1 MSEVQLLKNKLAPLL
16 NWHGARI
23 DFLAKFLIAII
34 KVSTVNLTHIAAAF
48 SGKAETD
55 SNYKRI
61 YRFLKDFT
69 IDFDLIASIIAGL
82 FLPPGEKWLLTI
94 DRSNWKFGK
103 KNINF
108 LVLGACYKGMAIPLF
123 WSLLPKR
130 GNSNAEERLAVMERF
145 LKVFGA
151 DKIEYLT
158 GDREFIGKFWI
169 AYLQHKLIKFV
180 IRIRHDAKIPDSKGQ
195 QKHARDFF
203 RDLKSGEA
211 RLLSRR
217 RIWRLHFSV
226 AGQKLSSGEYL
237 ILATSESMDD
247 AFEIYARRWE
257 IETLFGC
264 LKTRG
269 FNFESTHLT
278 DPERLSKLF
287 ALVALSACWAHK
299 AGELK
304 AELKAIKIKKHKR
317 KAKSI
322 FRNGL
327 DYLRQILNNIGAWA

>member
-23 DFLAKFLIAII
+23 DFLARFLIAII

-61 YRFLKDFT
+61 YRFLKDFAV
-69 IDFDLIASIIAGL
+69 DFDLIASIIARI

-108 LVLGACYKGMAIPLF
+108 LVLGVAYKGMAIPLF

-130 GNSNAEERLAVMERF
+130 GNSNAEERL
-145 LKVFGA
+145 
-151 DKIEYLT
+151 
-158 GDREFIGKFWI
+158 
-169 AYLQHKLIKFV
+169 
-180 IRIRHDAKIPDSKGQ
+180 
-195 QKHARDFF
+195 
-203 RDLKSGEA
+203 
-211 RLLSRR
+211 
-217 RIWRLHFSV
+217 
-226 AGQKLSSGEYL
+226 
-237 ILATSESMDD
+237 
-247 AFEIYARRWE
+247 
-257 IETLFGC
+257 
-264 LKTRG
+264 
-269 FNFESTHLT
+269 
-278 DPERLSKLF
+278 SKLF
-287 ALVALSACWAHK
+287 ALVAIAACWAHK

-304 AELKAIKIKKHKR
+304 NERKPIKIKKHKR

-322 FRNGL
+322 FRCGL
-327 DYLRQILNNIGAWA
+327 DHIKSILNNILEQHIEFISVLKLLSGT